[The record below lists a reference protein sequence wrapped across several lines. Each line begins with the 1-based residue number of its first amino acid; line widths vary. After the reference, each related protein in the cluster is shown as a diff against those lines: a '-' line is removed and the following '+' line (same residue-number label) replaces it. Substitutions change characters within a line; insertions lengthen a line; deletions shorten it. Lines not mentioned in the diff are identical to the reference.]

1 MKQIT
6 YLKAINEAVDEE
18 MQRDP
23 MVFIM
28 GEDVRAWGA
37 PLGEFQGL
45 WNKYGDMRV
54 LDTPIAERGIMGSAI
69 GAAETGLR
77 PIAHIMFAEFLGVC
91 WSEIL
96 NPLCKLRY
104 MTGGKVTLPVTI
116 MTPSGAGISAAGE
129 HSSCLDGML
138 MGIVGL
144 KVVVP
149 STPYDAKGLLKTAIR
164 DDNPVIVIMHKKLL
178 TSGLNGQIPEDEYTV
193 PFGQADVKREGSDV
207 TVVATL
213 LMVHRALNAAE
224 QLAKEGISVEVID
237 PRTLVP
243 LDEEMILKSV
253 KKTRR
258 LVIMNEEPFTGGS
271 AADISA
277 MVNEK
282 AFGQLAAPVKRVSA
296 PDTPVPFSPALEK
309 LWMPDEDDL
318 ITAVKEVLKA

>member
-1 MKQIT
+1 MKEIT

-23 MVFIM
+23 TVFIM
-28 GEDVRAWGA
+28 GEDVRSWGA

-45 WNKYGDMRV
+45 WKKYGDMRV

-224 QLAKEGISVEVID
+224 QLAKEGISVEVVD